1 LQENEIRAVG
11 DSKTK
16 TIDVRV
22 IAATSKNL
30 NEEVRNGTFR
40 EDLFYRL
47 NVMQIQLPPLRDRL
61 QDIPLLCQHFIE
73 RHNIMLGKDIEG
85 IAPSAMSIILKHSWP
100 GNVRELENA
109 IERAAVLAE
118 ETILDAE
125 NLTPEIGIKS
135 KIFNLDNFFDGYSL
149 KAAQKIL
156 EKKLITRALRETGGN
171 RTQAARLL
179 EISHP
184 SLLSKIKV
192 YNIDL

>member
-1 LQENEIRAVG
+1 
-11 DSKTK
+11 
-16 TIDVRV
+16 
-22 IAATSKNL
+22 
-30 NEEVRNGTFR
+30 
-40 EDLFYRL
+40 
-47 NVMQIQLPPLRDRL
+47 
-61 QDIPLLCQHFIE
+61 
-73 RHNIMLGKDIEG
+73 MLGKDIEG